1 MNDNKNDIAC
11 HNGVDHA
18 EGKYLGIIP
27 HDVGE
32 TTVKA
37 KYFGLSSIFRFGILL
52 TTFGCIILAILL
64 IKYFT
69 LSNQN
74 IWLLT
79 YSVFVITFVM
89 TRIST
94 SFFYSNKKKWQDKSY
109 EPTVSFVIPVKN
121 EEAVIAST
129 ISKCFAVNYPK
140 EKIEVLVINDGSTDK
155 TLLEMERMKKIY
167 PALTI
172 IDFKVNHGKRHA
184 MAEGFKIAKG
194 EIIVQMDSDS
204 CIEKNSL
211 RILVAPFQDQNVGA
225 ACAHTDV
232 QNANENF
239 LTRMQQAYYFISFRA
254 MKAYESMLDTV
265 LCCSGCCSAYRKSI
279 AVPLLQAWRD
289 EKFLSKPV
297 SFGDDR
303 SLTILI
309 LKTGCKT
316 VYISDAKAF
325 TIAPNNLKQFT
336 KQQVRW
342 KKSWIINAIKM
353 SGFIIKKDKFV
364 AMTYFFPLIIIS
376 MLTPFIGLY
385 VLFYTSIMYSTLP
398 VFYVAGVFLIS
409 CLLAIYYKFY
419 NSDENWKYIF
429 VWVFMGMIYT
439 TYLMFYA
446 ILDIRNM
453 KWGTR

>member
-1 MNDNKNDIAC
+1 MDNNKD
-11 HNGVDHA
+11 
-18 EGKYLGIIP
+18 KYLGTIP
-27 HDVGE
+27 NEVEG
-32 TTVKA
+32 KA
-37 KYFGLSSIFRFGILL
+37 PKRKRLGLTSIFRLGILS
-52 TTFGCIILAILL
+52 TVFVGIILAVLF

-69 LSNQN
+69 LPNQN
-74 IWLLT
+74 AWLFV
-79 YSVFVITFVM
+79 YSVCVMVFVM
-89 TRIST
+89 TRVSS
-94 SFFYSNKKKWQDKSY
+94 SFLYSNKDKWSDKSY

-121 EEAVIAST
+121 EEVVIGST
-129 ISKCFAVNYPK
+129 IAKCFSVNYPK
-140 EKIEVLVINDGSTDK
+140 EKIEVLVINDGSTDG

-167 PALTI
+167 PGLTI
-172 IDFKVNHGKRHA
+172 IDFKTNRGKRHA
-184 MAEGFKIAKG
+184 MTEGFKAAKG

-211 RILVAPFQDQNVGA
+211 RTLVAPFQDASIGA
-225 ACAHTDV
+225 ACAHTDI

-254 MKAYESMLDTV
+254 MKAYESMLNTV
-265 LCCSGCCSAYRKSI
+265 LCCSGCCSAYRKS
-279 AVPLLQAWRD
+279 VTTPLLQAWRD

-303 SLTILI
+303 SLTVMI
-309 LKTGCKT
+309 LKAGYKT

-353 SGFIIKKDKFV
+353 SGFMIKNDKFV
-364 AMTYFFPLIIIS
+364 ALTYFFPLIIIS
-376 MLTPFIGLY
+376 VLTPIIGLY
-385 VLFYTSIMYSTLP
+385 VVFYTSILNSTVP
-398 VFYVAGVFLIS
+398 VFYIAGVFLIS

-429 VWVFMGMIYT
+429 AWVFMGMVYT

-453 KWGTR
+453 KWETR